1 MARVREI
8 SYAFVDSAPET
19 LEQGKIYIS
28 TKYRAMVH
36 LCLCGCGEKVLLNL
50 DPDGWSFT
58 FDGRSI
64 SIHDS
69 VGNVGIPC
77 RSHYIVRRNRV
88 EWVPPLLAVDPQA
101 ALDLTPLTDITARS
115 RDQSGLPDGS
125 TDFAGVRG
133 TARGLLLTCY

>member
-1 MARVREI
+1 MARVTEI
-8 SYAFVDSAPET
+8 SYTFVDSAPAV
-19 LEQGKIYIS
+19 LEPAKIYIS
-28 TKYRAMVH
+28 TKYRAIIH

-77 RSHYIVRRNRV
+77 RSHYLVRRNRV
-88 EWVPPLLAVDPQA
+88 VWLSPLSAVDPHANLHTKPQGQEPRRA
-101 ALDLTPLTDITARS
+101 PPKRLARWFD
-115 RDQSGLPDGS
+115 RLRRRP
-125 TDFAGVRG
+125 
-133 TARGLLLTCY
+133 

>member
-1 MARVREI
+1 MARLTEI
-8 SYAFVDSAPET
+8 TYAFVDSAPET
-19 LEQGKIYIS
+19 LERGKIYIS
-28 TKYRAMVH
+28 TKYRAIIH

-88 EWVPPLLAVDPQA
+88 EWLPPLLVVDPQA
-101 ALDLTPLTDITARS
+101 ALDLTPRHRDHREEPRPKGFARWFN
-115 RDQSGLPDGS
+115 RLRRRSGNG
-125 TDFAGVRG
+125 
-133 TARGLLLTCY
+133 

>member
-1 MARVREI
+1 MSKITQI

-19 LEQGKIYIS
+19 LQPGTVYIS
-28 TKYRAMVH
+28 TKYRAIVH

-50 DPDGWSFT
+50 DPDSWSFT

-69 VGNVGIPC
+69 VGNVGLPC

-88 EWVPPLLAVDPQA
+88 EWLPPLVGIDPNIALALRPHHEKHQEVSKP
-101 ALDLTPLTDITARS
+101 
-115 RDQSGLPDGS
+115 
-125 TDFAGVRG
+125 
-133 TARGLLLTCY
+133 RGLARWIPWRRRKSGKG

>member
-1 MARVREI
+1 MAKVTEI
-8 SYAFVDSAPET
+8 SYTFVDSAPQT
-19 LEQGKIYIS
+19 LEPARIYIS
-28 TKYRAMVH
+28 TRYRAIVH

-69 VGNVGIPC
+69 VGNVGMPC

-88 EWVPPLLAVDPQA
+88 VWLPPLSAVDPQA
-101 ALDLTPLTDITARS
+101 ALGTKPRNAEPLQAPPPKWLARWFDRLRRRP
-115 RDQSGLPDGS
+115 RDG
-125 TDFAGVRG
+125 
-133 TARGLLLTCY
+133 